1 MKIVALTDLH
11 GNVKRLDGLA
21 PAIAGADLVI
31 LSGDITHFG
40 GEREALAVVN
50 AVRGINANICAVP
63 GNCDYPGVL
72 AFLEREGLSVHERV
86 REFGGFQIA
95 GVGGSLRC
103 PGRTPNERTEEE
115 FGDAL
120 AELANSLKK
129 DAPLVF
135 VSHQPPMDT
144 LCDLT
149 RGGLHVGS
157 VAIRR
162 FIEEVQPLVCFSG
175 HIHEAS
181 GIDFIGVSKL
191 ANPGPM
197 ADGGYAWAGL
207 TDRVEELRL
216 MKGTEVVASL

>member
-11 GNVKRLDGLA
+11 GNVERLDGLA

-120 AELANSLKK
+120 AKLAKNLKK
-129 DAPLVF
+129 GAPLVF
-135 VSHQPPMDT
+135 VSHQPPRDT
-144 LCDLT
+144 LCDLA

-207 TDRVEELRL
+207 TGRVEELRL